1 MKPASLR
8 LLSWIF
14 LRYGNLTF
22 GGGTA
27 TIAVLD
33 REIIER
39 HKLVRRDQAA
49 LSFALARL
57 TPGTNLLAYCS
68 ALGWLTRGLPGAILT
83 LVAAS
88 LPCSLL
94 VVLATVLYQLWMR
107 QPLFAIAMHGAA
119 AAAVG
124 VMFATGWTI
133 LRPFKKA
140 VPVPRFL
147 LLSGGACVLTLA
159 GFPSLPTLLLAAAL
173 GCLFPDKLK
182 TQEVYK
188 H

>member
-1 MKPASLR
+1 MNRASFKV
-8 LLSWIF
+8 LSWIF

-33 REIIER
+33 REIIDQR
-39 HKLVRRDQAA
+39 NLVHRDQAA

-68 ALGWLTRGLPGAILT
+68 ALGWQMRGLPGAIAT

-88 LPCSLL
+88 LPCSLA
-94 VVLATVLYQLWMR
+94 VVLVTILYQSWIHK
-107 QPLFAIAMHGAA
+107 PLFAIAMNGAA

-133 LRPFKKA
+133 LRPFRRT
-140 VPVPRFL
+140 VPVYRFT
-147 LLSGGACVLTLA
+147 LLSAGACALA
-159 GFPSLPTLLLAAAL
+159 ITGLSPLSILLLAAL
-173 GCLFPDKLK
+173 IGCAFPGKLK
-182 TQEVYK
+182 TP
-188 H
+188 